1 MRVIKAVLAL
11 SLLYFFAI
19 PINYANDESDIVL
32 TCTSINKD
40 LNETDIWLLNIE
52 NQTIERSDPF
62 LDDALGQ
69 FQIIKSDDK
78 SLIWEQTTPENRS
91 TYVLDKNTLR
101 QSVTFLSIN
110 EHNKMTLKNRSFS
123 SCFFE

>member
-1 MRVIKAVLAL
+1 MRKIKVVLAF

-19 PINYANDESDIVL
+19 PTIYANDESDILL

-52 NQTIERSDPF
+52 NQTIKRSDPF
-62 LDDALGQ
+62 LDDVLGQ

-78 SLIWEQTTPENRS
+78 SLIWEQTTPEKRS

>member
-11 SLLYFFAI
+11 SLLYFVAM
-19 PINYANDESDIVL
+19 PINYANDASDIVL

-40 LNETDIWLLNIE
+40 LNETEIWLLNIE
-52 NQTIERSDPF
+52 NQTIKRSDPF
-62 LDDALGQ
+62 SDDALGQ
-69 FQIIKSDDK
+69 FQIIKSDNK
-78 SLIWEQTTPENRS
+78 SLIWEQTTPDNRS
-91 TYVLDKNTLR
+91 TYVLDKNTMR

>member
-1 MRVIKAVLAL
+1 MRKIKVVLAF

-19 PINYANDESDIVL
+19 PTIYANDASEIL
-32 TCTSINKD
+32 ITCTSINKD

-52 NQTIERSDPF
+52 KQTIERSDAF

-101 QSVTFLSIN
+101 QSVSFLSIN

>member
-1 MRVIKAVLAL
+1 MRKIKVVLAF

-19 PINYANDESDIVL
+19 PTIYANDASDIL
-32 TCTSINKD
+32 ITCTSINKD

-91 TYVLDKNTLR
+91 TYVLDKKTLR

>member
-1 MRVIKAVLAL
+1 MRKIKVVLAF

-19 PINYANDESDIVL
+19 PTIYANDASDILL

-52 NQTIERSDPF
+52 NQTIERSDPL
-62 LDDALGQ
+62 LDDTLGQ

-78 SLIWEQTTPENRS
+78 SLKIEARS
-91 TYVLDKNTLR
+91 CWIKIHCVRVLLFFQSMNT
-101 QSVTFLSIN
+101 I
-110 EHNKMTLKNRSFS
+110 K
-123 SCFFE
+123 

>member
-1 MRVIKAVLAL
+1 MREIKVVLAF

-52 NQTIERSDPF
+52 KQP
-62 LDDALGQ
+62 
-69 FQIIKSDDK
+69 
-78 SLIWEQTTPENRS
+78 
-91 TYVLDKNTLR
+91 
-101 QSVTFLSIN
+101 
-110 EHNKMTLKNRSFS
+110 LKDLMLF
-123 SCFFE
+123 

>member
-1 MRVIKAVLAL
+1 MI

-19 PINYANDESDIVL
+19 PTIYANDESVILL

-62 LDDALGQ
+62 LQRCIRA
-69 FQIIKSDDK
+69 IS
-78 SLIWEQTTPENRS
+78 N
-91 TYVLDKNTLR
+91 Y
-101 QSVTFLSIN
+101 
-110 EHNKMTLKNRSFS
+110 
-123 SCFFE
+123 